1 MTINLEELRGLTEA
15 ELAQKAT
22 ALKQQLFQ
30 LRVQAKLGRLEK
42 GHELRV
48 VRRDIARV
56 LTIQRVKAAPSAAP
70 VKAAKT
76 TKVAKTAKAAPTVK
90 AVKKVVAS

>member
-1 MTINLEELRGLTEA
+1 MTLTMTELDGMTDQ
-15 ELAQKAT
+15 ELVQKAA

-42 GHELRV
+42 GHELRA

-56 LTIQRVKAAPSAAP
+56 LTAQN
-70 VKAAKT
+70 
-76 TKVAKTAKAAPTVK
+76 AKARRTPQ
-90 AVKKVVAS
+90 VAA

>member
-1 MTINLEELRGLTEA
+1 MTTTLDELRGMTA
-15 ELAQKAT
+15 VELARKAE

-42 GHELRV
+42 GHELRH

-56 LTIQRVKAAPSAAP
+56 LTVRREAEGVPGRG
-70 VKAAKT
+70 VR
-76 TKVAKTAKAAPTVK
+76 
-90 AVKKVVAS
+90 

>member
-1 MTINLEELRGLTEA
+1 MSVDVKDFEGMTA
-15 ELAQKAT
+15 VELAQKAA

-42 GHELRV
+42 GHELRA

-56 LTIQRVKAAPSAAP
+56 LTAQ
-70 VKAAKT
+70 
-76 TKVAKTAKAAPTVK
+76 TAKSRQPQGT
-90 AVKKVVAS
+90 S

>member
-1 MTINLEELRGLTEA
+1 MTNTLEELRGLSSV

-42 GHELRV
+42 GHELRH

-56 LTIQRVKAAPSAAP
+56 LTLQRASAAKR
-70 VKAAKT
+70 V
-76 TKVAKTAKAAPTVK
+76 
-90 AVKKVVAS
+90 SS

>member
-1 MTINLEELRGLTEA
+1 MSVDVKELEGMTEVELV
-15 ELAQKAT
+15 QKVA

-42 GHELRV
+42 GHELRA

-56 LTIQRVKAAPSAAP
+56 LTAQH
-70 VKAAKT
+70 
-76 TKVAKTAKAAPTVK
+76 AKARPQEAT
-90 AVKKVVAS
+90 S